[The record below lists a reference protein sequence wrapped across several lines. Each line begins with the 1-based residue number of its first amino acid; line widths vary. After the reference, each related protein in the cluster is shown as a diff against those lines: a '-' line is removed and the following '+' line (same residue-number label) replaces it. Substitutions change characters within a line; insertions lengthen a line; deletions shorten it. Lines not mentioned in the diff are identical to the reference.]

1 MARLWRNPR
10 LLLGAAGVGALIAVA
25 MWPRAVAVDTAV
37 VRRGSIEVTLDEDG
51 QTRVRDRFVVTA
63 PVGGEVRR
71 ISLQPGDRVARGAEI
86 ASIRPAV
93 APPLDARTRAEAA
106 AALEAAEA
114 AVGRLTSEVARART
128 ARERASQLA
137 ARARSLA
144 QAGALAR
151 EELEARQTELDL
163 AEAAV
168 RAAEFARAQA
178 EHEVAAARARL
189 APAGQT
195 SGAELR
201 VAAPVSGVVLR
212 RYRESQSV
220 VPPGEPLIEIGDPA
234 ALEIV
239 ADFLSADAVRIR
251 PGQVVHIE
259 QWGGD
264 PLRGKVRLVEPSGF
278 TRVSALG
285 VEEQRVN
292 VVIDF
297 DVPLEARAAI
307 RDNFRVEVR
316 VIVDERKQVL
326 TAPLGSLFR
335 RQEAWAAFAVIDGR
349 TALRAV
355 EIGARSRTEAEVVS
369 GLDEGTVVVLYPP
382 DSLADGVKVEPRAG
396 GR

>member
-1 MARLWRNPR
+1 VV
-10 LLLGAAGVGALIAVA
+10 LGVAGVGALIAVA
-25 MWPRAVAVDTAV
+25 MWPRAIAVDTAV

-51 QTRVRDRFVVTA
+51 QTRVRDRFVVAA
-63 PVGGEVRR
+63 PVTGEVRR
-71 ISLQPGDRVARGAEI
+71 ISLRPGDRVTRGADV
-86 ASIRPAV
+86 ASLRPAV
-93 APPLDARTRAEAA
+93 TSPLDARTRAEAT

-114 AVGRLTSEVARART
+114 ALGRATTEIGRART
-128 ARERASQLA
+128 ARDRAAQQVG
-137 ARARSLA
+137 RTRTLA
-144 QAGALAR
+144 QAGAVSR

-195 SGAELR
+195 TGADVR
-201 VAAPVSGVVLR
+201 VVAPISGVVLR

-220 VPPGEPLIEIGDPA
+220 VPAGEPLMEIGDPTA
-234 ALEIV
+234 IEIV

-251 PGQVVHIE
+251 PGQAVRIE

-264 PLRGKVRLVEPSGF
+264 PLRGRVRRVEPSGF

-292 VVIDF
+292 VLIDF
-297 DVPLEARAAI
+297 DAPPDALAAI

-316 VIVDERKQVL
+316 VIVAEHQGIL
-326 TAPLGSLFR
+326 TLPLGSLFR
-335 RQEAWAAFAVIDGR
+335 RQEAWAVYAVVDGR
-349 TALRAV
+349 AALRTV
-355 EIGARSRTEAEVVS
+355 DVGARSRTDAEVVS
-369 GLDEGTVVVLYPP
+369 GLDEGAVVVLYPP
-382 DSLADGVKVEPRAG
+382 DTLSDGVRVNVRL
-396 GR
+396 R

>member
-1 MARLWRNPR
+1 VV
-10 LLLGAAGVGALIAVA
+10 LGVAGVGALIAVA

-51 QTRVRDRFVVTA
+51 QTRVRDRFVVAA
-63 PVGGEVRR
+63 PVTGEVRR
-71 ISLQPGDRVARGAEI
+71 ISLRPGDRVTRGADV
-86 ASIRPAV
+86 ASLRPAV
-93 APPLDARTRAEAA
+93 TSPLDARTRAEAT

-114 AVGRLTSEVARART
+114 ALGRATTEIGRART
-128 ARERASQLA
+128 ARDRAAQQVG
-137 ARARSLA
+137 RTRTLA
-144 QAGALAR
+144 QAGAVSR

-195 SGAELR
+195 TGADVR
-201 VAAPVSGVVLR
+201 VVAPISGVVLR

-220 VPPGEPLIEIGDPA
+220 VPAGEPLMEIGDPTA
-234 ALEIV
+234 IEIV

-251 PGQVVHIE
+251 PGQAVRIE

-264 PLRGKVRLVEPSGF
+264 PLRGRVRRVEPSGF

-292 VVIDF
+292 VLIDF
-297 DVPLEARAAI
+297 DAPPDALAAI

-316 VIVDERKQVL
+316 VIVAEHQGIL
-326 TAPLGSLFR
+326 TLPLGSLFR
-335 RQEAWAAFAVIDGR
+335 RQEAWAVYAVVDGR
-349 TALRAV
+349 AALRTV
-355 EIGARSRTEAEVVS
+355 DVGARSRTDAEVVS
-369 GLDEGTVVVLYPP
+369 GLDEGAVVVLYPP
-382 DSLADGVKVEPRAG
+382 DTLSDGVRVNVRLQ
-396 GR
+396 